1 MAIRKPAKIRAISQA
16 GIPGLSDV
24 ISVTGSTSLVA
35 SGVGLGADV
44 KATVGKAVGVAN
56 VAGGGVGLS
65 VGAGVAIGAGVGTAS
80 DIGFGMGVGVAVGVD
95 ICVGVNTAVGTAVGA
110 GVRVAV
116 GTSVGVGVCV
126 TVGSGVGVGVGS
138 GVRVGVGFGDGGLAT
153 DTSMVTVTLNPATS
167 FAVMTNDAVP
177 ASRGVM
183 DRILASTTA
192 EATSNSASSTNV
204 KVRMSP
210 SGSAK
215 NSLRSKVVGE
225 LPAVN
230 PVMGIAVPTVLAG
243 PSFTSVTET
252 VTSSCWDTGG
262 LPSSVATTVRT

>member
-1 MAIRKPAKIRAISQA
+1 MIRAISQA
-16 GIPGLSDV
+16 GVPSLSYV

-35 SGVGLGADV
+35 SDVGLGVDV
-44 KATVGKAVGVAN
+44 KAAVGEAVGVAKD
-56 VAGGGVGLS
+56 AGMGVRLGVGAS
-65 VGAGVAIGAGVGTAS
+65 VTVGAGVGTAS
-80 DIGFGMGVGVAVGVD
+80 DIGVGIGVGVAVGVG
-95 ICVGVNTAVGTAVGA
+95 IGVGVAVGVGTGLGAGVGAAVGA
-110 GVRVAV
+110 GVGVAV
-116 GTSVGVGVCV
+116 GTG
-126 TVGSGVGVGVGS
+126 VGSGIGVGVGS
-138 GVRVGVGFGDGGLAT
+138 GGGGLAT

-177 ASRGVM
+177 AFRGVM
-183 DRILASTTA
+183 DRVLASTTA

-252 VTSSCWDTGG
+252 VTSSC
-262 LPSSVATTVRT
+262 